1 MARAKGIDVV
11 DQALKEVKT
20 VISRNHGGDDTFFRT
35 WNAKKGIESGKRMIF
50 IIESVLVV
58 IASVSLI
65 VAGIGILNIMLV
77 SVTERIPEI
86 GLRKAVGAK
95 SLDIRLQFLTESV
108 LLCLIGSLL
117 GIALGAVVGKGFAWI
132 VSKFLEE
139 MSWPRCDYPGS
150 RVNLCRCWG
159 SHRYLLRLLS
169 RQPSR

>member
-1 MARAKGIDVV
+1 M
-11 DQALKEVKT
+11 
-20 VISRNHGGDDTFFRT
+20 RNHGGDDTFFRT

-50 IIESVLVV
+50 IIESVLIV

-139 MSWPRCDYPGS
+139 MSWPRCDYAGS
-150 RVNLCRCWG
+150 RVNLCRCRC
-159 SHRYLLRLLS
+159 SRRYLLRFSTPPAKPL
-169 RQPSR
+169 R